1 MYEAAQLAAGEVGS
15 APCATPPEGYASRLL
30 SEHPRYSLKN
40 RGFCVIELS
49 IQEALGCRY
58 QVDYEV
64 ARLQQEALERAAAEH
79 AAEAPRSNE
88 GRKGRWTDPPL
99 DVLRA
104 ADRRAQNGGRAPAGK
119 KCVVQI

>member
-1 MYEAAQLAAGEVGS
+1 MARPPATAALADGS
-15 APCATPPEGYASRLL
+15 LPQ
-30 SEHPRYSLKN
+30 RYSIVFKM
-40 RGFCVIELS
+40 RGRPRLELT
-49 IQEALGCRY
+49 GCRY

-64 ARLQQEALERAAAEH
+64 ARLQQEALERAAAEN

-104 ADRRAQNGGRAPAGK
+104 ADRRAQSGGRAAEK
-119 KCVVQI
+119 KCAVM